1 MGRFGFRQHG
11 SWVLVLAIII
21 AATSSARADERSPS
35 PAAAPV
41 AAAPLGI
48 AFISGSTSTLL
59 VQRDGKNYLVDVT
72 THVIREVDAPAPAQ
86 NASSSSTSSAAQS
99 QSPPAEQQNAV
110 SRKYYIPGND
120 RLFTL
125 PTGSRLPR
133 KGMAVSFTHRFPY
146 EAAFTRVARGNTLLG
161 MDDFGVSSF
170 GFQYGVT
177 SRLSVTAY
185 RAPSIIGRP
194 IELMAAYNIAEERA
208 GDPLNATVRF
218 SVDGQND
225 FQRNFTTNFEAILSR
240 SITSR
245 AALYLVPT
253 FSYHNRAVQGATSN
267 VPDPPPYQPCAQ
279 ALATGIPP
287 AMRVRPCANTFAL
300 GVGLAVDVRPTVA
313 IILEADPTLANAQD
327 LGIHRAPFSFGIQKK
342 IWRHAFTFGFTTA
355 PGTTVAQRIGTL
367 ATYLHNP
374 KADDPSRL
382 FVGFNLS
389 RQMR

>member
-11 SWVLVLAIII
+11 SCLVLALIV
-21 AATSSARADERSPS
+21 AATSSARADEGSPS

-48 AFISGSTSTLL
+48 AFIEGSTSTLL
-59 VQRDGKNYLVDVT
+59 VQRDGKNYLVDVA
-72 THVIREVDAPAPAQ
+72 THEIREVDAPAPAQ
-86 NASSSSTSSAAQS
+86 NASSSSSSAAQS
-99 QSPPAEQQNAV
+99 QAPPAEPQNA
-110 SRKYYIPGND
+110 RNYYIPGND

-133 KGMAVSFTHRFPY
+133 NGMAVSFTHRFPY
-146 EAAFTRVARGNTLLG
+146 EAAFTGVARGHTLLG
-161 MDDFGVSSF
+161 LDDFGVSAF

-194 IELMAAYNIAEERA
+194 IELMAAYSIAEERT
-208 GDPLNATVRF
+208 DSPLNATLRF

-225 FQRNFTTNFEAILSR
+225 FQRNFTINFEAILSR
-240 SITSR
+240 SIISR

-253 FSYHNRAVQGATSN
+253 FSYHNRAVQGATSSL
-267 VPDPPPYQPCAQ
+267 PTPPPYQPCAQ

-287 AMRVRPCANTFAL
+287 AMRVRPCANTFSL

-313 IILEADPTLANAQD
+313 IILEADPTLANAKD

-367 ATYLHNP
+367 ATYLHDP
-374 KADDPSRL
+374 KADDPSRF

>member
-1 MGRFGFRQHG
+1 
-11 SWVLVLAIII
+11 
-21 AATSSARADERSPS
+21 
-35 PAAAPV
+35 
-41 AAAPLGI
+41 
-48 AFISGSTSTLL
+48 
-59 VQRDGKNYLVDVT
+59 
-72 THVIREVDAPAPAQ
+72 
-86 NASSSSTSSAAQS
+86 
-99 QSPPAEQQNAV
+99 
-110 SRKYYIPGND
+110 
-120 RLFTL
+120 
-125 PTGSRLPR
+125 
-133 KGMAVSFTHRFPY
+133 
-146 EAAFTRVARGNTLLG
+146 
-161 MDDFGVSSF
+161 
-170 GFQYGVT
+170 
-177 SRLSVTAY
+177 
-185 RAPSIIGRP
+185 
-194 IELMAAYNIAEERA
+194 MAAYNISEERA
-208 GDPLNATVRF
+208 GNPLNATVRF

-267 VPDPPPYQPCAQ
+267 LPNPPPYQPCGQ

-327 LGIHRAPFSFGIQKK
+327 LGIHRAPFSFGVQKK

-374 KADDPSRL
+374 KADDPSHF

-389 RQMR
+389 RQLR

>member
-1 MGRFGFRQHG
+1 M
-11 SWVLVLAIII
+11 
-21 AATSSARADERSPS
+21 
-35 PAAAPV
+35 

-48 AFISGSTSTLL
+48 AFIEGSTSTLL
-59 VQRDGKNYLVDVT
+59 VQRDGKNYLVDVA
-72 THVIREVDAPAPAQ
+72 THEIREVDAPAPAQ
-86 NASSSSTSSAAQS
+86 NASSSSSSAAQS
-99 QSPPAEQQNAV
+99 QAPPAEPQNA
-110 SRKYYIPGND
+110 RNYYIPGND

-133 KGMAVSFTHRFPY
+133 NGMAVSFTHRFPY
-146 EAAFTRVARGNTLLG
+146 EAAFTGVARGHTLLG

-194 IELMAAYNIAEERA
+194 IELMAAYSIAEERA
-208 GDPLNATVRF
+208 GHPLNATVRF
-218 SVDGQND
+218 SVDVQND

-245 AALYLVPT
+245 AAFYLVPT

-267 VPDPPPYQPCAQ
+267 VPNPPPYQPCGQ
-279 ALATGIPP
+279 ALATGIPTS
-287 AMRVRPCANTFAL
+287 MLVRPCANTFAL

-313 IILEADPTLANAQD
+313 IILEVDPTLANAQD